1 MAYKHYWT
9 GALLPLAIATVACGA
24 EPATDT
30 LAKPESDR
38 PAPGF
43 ELRSESVRT
52 VIRTA
57 ASTQMATDYR
67 VETSKPVRVQP
78 DIAAALRQDKPQ
90 VVRKESVPRLPERP
104 PPCDGFW
111 SCGLETL
118 LGLEDFDDEVYA
130 RVQRDRLMNQ
140 GSFTDSSKI
149 NASVA
154 LPRSPG
160 DVGPLRPR

>member
-1 MAYKHYWT
+1 M
-9 GALLPLAIATVACGA
+9 
-24 EPATDT
+24 
-30 LAKPESDR
+30 R
-38 PAPGF
+38 N
-43 ELRSESVRT
+43 
-52 VIRTA
+52 VIRAA

-67 VETSKPVRVQP
+67 VEPSKPDRAEP
-78 DIAAALRQDKPQ
+78 DLAAALREDKPK
-90 VVRKESVPRLPERP
+90 VVRKEPAPRLPERP

-149 NASVA
+149 NASVG

-160 DVGPLRPR
+160 DVGPLRPK